1 MRAAGWWGRA
11 VTAAT
16 VCGVLAVASSSA
28 TASGTLR
35 DRVGNGVEIQ
45 VQSTRKIPAEFAAIA
60 RGALP
65 GTLGA
70 LVFHSPDRLAAGMN
84 MTIYRGSLEI
94 VAGPEGTVTGEVVS
108 GTVFAHGHATAGAC
122 PAVSPY
128 RVVIALAD
136 VRVPGQSGPTT
147 GTFRGTLTHYS
158 TNRSGT
164 CQPYA
169 ASLKG
174 ELSIL
179 A

>member
-1 MRAAGWWGRA
+1 MWDLRGNGWVWAKRAPGAAG
-11 VTAAT
+11 
-16 VCGVLAVASSSA
+16 
-28 TASGTLR
+28 LR
-35 DRVGNGVEIQ
+35 G
-45 VQSTRKIPAEFAAIA
+45 
-60 RGALP
+60 RGAK
-65 GTLGA
+65 
-70 LVFHSPDRLAAGMN
+70 
-84 MTIYRGSLEI
+84 
-94 VAGPEGTVTGEVVS
+94 VTGEVVS
-108 GTVFAHGHATAGAC
+108 GTIFAHGHATGGAC

-174 ELSIL
+174 ELSIS